1 MSMFDIQCRCN
12 RSLSLLSPTVLRYG
26 VFNRFIPDAGFST
39 SVNAMAE
46 VAPKINN
53 LRMLGKKSVSAKFK
67 VSIMPSGG
75 PRKVKLCLHRLF
87 SLFLILR
94 VFLQLCYLIFFPKN
108 YTIISIL
115 NENVSLHLSFRDF
128 IFVIKSS
135 Q

>member
-53 LRMLGKKSVSAKFK
+53 LRMLGKKSVSPRFK

-94 VFLQLCYLIFFPKN
+94 VFPQLCYLIFFPKN

-128 IFVIKSS
+128 VFVIKSS